1 MQSLT
6 MEPSLTRMREG
17 RQLKKEV
24 INVVVKYRLDL
35 TSLVHIAKEIGRA
48 LLHNPPSLVMM
59 PTFLCVQLTNTTT
72 INLSEI
78 ILPSAHIR
86 KLTLWI
92 LCAGHQGLMNPA

>member
-1 MQSLT
+1 
-6 MEPSLTRMREG
+6 MRAE

-24 INVVVKYRLDL
+24 MNVVVKYRLDL
-35 TSLVHIAKEIGRA
+35 TSLVHIAKAIGKA

-72 INLSEI
+72 INLSGI
-78 ILPSAHIR
+78 ILPSAHIK

-92 LCAGHQGLMNPA
+92 LCAGHPDLMNPA

>member
-59 PTFLCVQLTNTTT
+59 PTFLCAQLTNTTT

>member
-6 MEPSLTRMREG
+6 MEPSLTRMRAG
-17 RQLKKEV
+17 RQYKEEV

-35 TSLVHIAKEIGRA
+35 TSLVHIVKAIGRA
-48 LLHNPPSLVMM
+48 RLHNPPSLVMM
-59 PTFLCVQLTNTTT
+59 RMFPCVQLTNTTT

-86 KLTLWI
+86 K
-92 LCAGHQGLMNPA
+92 